1 MGPPAGTTG
10 ADEALR
16 LLTAGTVDVV
26 TEDEL
31 HRRLGR
37 DRPLRVKLGIDPTA
51 SDLHLGFAVVLN
63 KLRQFQD
70 LGHLAV
76 LIIGDF
82 TARIG
87 DPTGRTK
94 TRPPLSPRQIEA
106 HAETYLEQAGRILDR
121 SPDRLEIRRN
131 TEWLAGLPA
140 EELLALAGEVTVAR
154 LLERKDFAAR
164 YREGTPISL
173 RELWYPLLQGRDSV
187 AVAAD
192 VELGG
197 SDQLFNNLMGR
208 HLQERAGQ
216 EPQVV
221 LTTPLLEGTD
231 GVRKMSKSYGNV
243 VGVAEAAG
251 EQFGKLMSI
260 PDDLIVR
267 YATLTTRWP
276 PDEVERLAAELEAGA
291 LPAVEAKRRVARRVV
306 DLYHGDGAGERA
318 EAEFDRVFRKHAP
331 PAEVPEHALGEGSGP
346 VRLAHLLA
354 AAGLVASNKE
364 GRRMIEQG
372 AVRLDERR
380 IEDPDL
386 ELAATDLDGRLLRV
400 GRRRWAR
407 IRVG

>member
-16 LLTAGTVDVV
+16 VLTAGTVDVV
-26 TEDEL
+26 TEREL
-31 HRRLGR
+31 RERLGR

-51 SDLHLGFAVVLN
+51 SDLHLGFAVVLQ

-70 LGHLAV
+70 LGHVAV

-94 TRPPLSPRQIEA
+94 TRPTLRPEEIEA
-106 HAETYLEQAGRILDR
+106 HARTYLEQARRILD
-121 SPDRLEIRRN
+121 PAPERLEVRRN
-131 TEWLAGLPA
+131 SEWLEVLRAD
-140 EELLALAGEVTVAR
+140 ELLALAGEVTVAQ

-187 AVAAD
+187 AVEAD

-208 HLQERAGQ
+208 QLQERAGQ
-216 EPQVV
+216 PPQVV

-231 GVRKMSKSYGNV
+231 GVRKMSKSYDNF
-243 VGVAEAAG
+243 VGVAEPAE

-260 PDDLIVR
+260 PDGLIVR
-267 YATLTTRWP
+267 YATLTTRWT
-276 PDEVERLAAELEAGA
+276 PDTVEALAADLEAGQ
-291 LPAVEAKRRVARRVV
+291 LSAVDAKRRLARRIV
-306 DLYHGDGAGERA
+306 DLYHGDGAGEQA
-318 EAEFDRVFRKHAP
+318 EAEFDRVFREHAAP
-331 PAEVPEHALGEGSGP
+331 TEVPEHVLERGP
-346 VRLAHLLA
+346 DPIRLAHLLSA
-354 AAGLVASNKE
+354 LGLVPSNKE

-372 AVRLDERR
+372 AVRLDGRR
-380 IEDPDL
+380 VEDPDL
-386 ELAATDLDGRLLRV
+386 ELPTTELDGRTLQV

>member
-1 MGPPAGTTG
+1 MGPPAGKTG

-16 LLTAGTVDVV
+16 VLTAGTVDVV
-26 TEDEL
+26 SEHEL
-31 HRRLGR
+31 RERLGR
-37 DRPLRVKLGIDPTA
+37 DSPLRVKLGIDPTA
-51 SDLHLGFAVVLN
+51 SDLHLGFAVVLQ
-63 KLRQFQD
+63 KLRQFQE

-94 TRPPLSPRQIEA
+94 TRPTLGPEEIET
-106 HAETYLEQAGRILDR
+106 HADTYLEQAERILDS
-121 SPDRLEIRRN
+121 SPERLEIRRN
-131 TEWLAGLPA
+131 SEWLAGLGA
-140 EELLALAGEVTVAR
+140 DELLALAGEVTVAQ

-187 AVAAD
+187 AVEAD

-216 EPQVV
+216 APQVV

-231 GVRKMSKSYGNV
+231 GVRKMSKSYGNS
-243 VGVAEAAG
+243 VGVAEPAE

-267 YATLTTRWP
+267 FATLTTRWAP
-276 PDEVERLAAELEAGA
+276 EVVEALATDLEAGT
-291 LPAVEAKRRVARRVV
+291 LPAVEAKRRLARRIV
-306 DLYHGDGAGERA
+306 DLYHGEAAGEQA
-318 EAEFDRVFRKHAP
+318 EAEFDRVFREHAP
-331 PAEVPEHALGEGSGP
+331 PSEIPEHALRAGP
-346 VRLAHLLA
+346 EPIRLAHVLS
-354 AAGLVASNKE
+354 AAGLVSSNKE

-372 AVRLDERR
+372 AVRLDGRR
-380 IEDPDL
+380 VEDPDH
-386 ELAATDLDGRLLRV
+386 ELPATDLDGRTLQV